1 MVRDS
6 TLYDKLGVSTNASAD
21 DINKAYKKLAVK
33 MHPDKNPNDPDANAK
48 FQEINQAKEIL
59 TNDEKKK
66 MYDQVGMDYV
76 NNPQGGGSNVSAE
89 DIFAQMFGG
98 GGGGG
103 GGFPFGFG
111 GNPFGMRREREEN
124 EHITINKDV
133 NLEQLYNEEAITLE
147 FKQKHMCKDCD
158 GEGTKD
164 KTSTKCGPC
173 GGQGMVIQRIQMG
186 PMIQQIQSHCPHCQ
200 GSGKGQVHP
209 NNKCNSCDGKAYKFK
224 DVKINVPLKS
234 GLSNGQQIQIPGHGN
249 NLKSGKSDLIIILS
263 VQEHPI
269 FKRDGNDLKINIELK
284 LYQSIFGFNKIIKHL
299 DKRELLIS
307 YVGKTNHDCVRRING
322 EGIKGLDGNKGNLI
336 ITFKVN
342 IPVVEEEELKNKLL
356 STLKII
362 DKIEN
367 EKEETIKTDT
377 SKYVKTILSN

>member
-6 TLYDKLGVSTNASAD
+6 TLYDKLGVPTNSSIE
-21 DINKAYKKLAVK
+21 DINKAYKKLAIK

-59 TNDEKKK
+59 TNDEKKRI
-66 MYDQVGMDYV
+66 YDQVGMDYV
-76 NNPQGGGSNVSAE
+76 NNPQGGGGQQVNPE

-98 GGGGG
+98 GGG
-103 GGFPFGFG
+103 FPGFGFG

-124 EHITINKDV
+124 ENISINKDV
-133 NLEQLYNEEAITLE
+133 TLDQLYNEEPIALD
-147 FKQKHMCKDCD
+147 FKQKHMCRDCD

-173 GGQGMVIQRIQMG
+173 GGNGMVVQRIQMG
-186 PMIQQIQSHCPHCQ
+186 PMIQQIQSPCPHCQ

-209 NNKCNSCDGKAYKFK
+209 NNKCNGCDGKAYKFK

-249 NLKSGKSDLIIILS
+249 NLKSGKSDLIIILN

-269 FKRDGNDLKINIELK
+269 FKRNGNDLAITIELK
-284 LYQSIFGFNKIIKHL
+284 LYQGIFGFNKVINHL

-307 YVGKTNHDCVRRING
+307 FVGRTNHDATRRING

-336 ITFKVN
+336 INFKVN
-342 IPVVEEEELKNKLL
+342 IPIVEEEEIKNKLL
-356 STLKII
+356 STLKLV

-367 EKEETIKTDT
+367 DKEENIKNN
-377 SKYVKTILSN
+377 SSRYVKTILSN

>member
-6 TLYDKLGVSTNASAD
+6 SLYDKLGVSTNASVE

-33 MHPDKNPNDPDANAK
+33 MHPDKNPNDPNANAK

-59 TNDEKKK
+59 TNEEKKR
-66 MYDQVGMDYV
+66 MYDQIGMDYV
-76 NNPQGGGSNVSAE
+76 NNPQGGGHHGGAE
-89 DIFAQMFGG
+89 DIFAQMF
-98 GGGGG
+98 GGG

-133 NLEQLYNEEAITLE
+133 NLEQLYNEESISLE
-147 FKQKHMCKDCD
+147 FKQKHMCQNCD

-164 KTSTKCGPC
+164 KTSTRCGPC
-173 GGQGMVIQRIQMG
+173 GGQGMIVQRIQMG
-186 PMIQQIQSHCPHCQ
+186 PIVQQIQSPCPHCH

-234 GLSNGQQIQIPGHGN
+234 GLTNGQQIQIPGHGN
-249 NLKSGKSDLIIILS
+249 HLKSGKSDLIIVLS
-263 VQEHPI
+263 VHDHPI
-269 FKRDGNDLKINIELK
+269 FKREGNDLKINIELK
-284 LYQSIFGFNKIIKHL
+284 LYQSIFGFNKIINHL

-307 YVGKTNHDCVRRING
+307 YVGRTNHDMVRRING

-342 IPVVEEEELKNKLL
+342 IPIVEEDELKTKLL

-362 DKIEN
+362 DTLEN
-367 EKEETIKTDT
+367 EKEENINKNI